1 MFVYWIKLSGSGVS
15 HANFANNQENIMS
28 SVADPLVFPSVQ
40 WFQALQRLVNE
51 DLEFR
56 RLGTVDAKMG
66 VKVGQKVFVIIFEA
80 FTCVDV
86 KEGID
91 GDLEDL
97 DFYLELSES
106 DWRELVENTKA
117 NNGADRQHT
126 LNTLDLIKEDG
137 LSQNATG
144 DQLRG
149 DIFFRVNESLQY
161 FFDLSAR
168 LDTVFK

>member
-1 MFVYWIKLSGSGVS
+1 
-15 HANFANNQENIMS
+15 MS
-28 SVADPLVFPSVQ
+28 PVADQLVFPSVQ
-40 WFQALQRLVNE
+40 WFQGLQQLVNG
-51 DLEFR
+51 DPEFR
-56 RLGTVDAKMG
+56 RLGTVDAQMG
-66 VKVGQKVFVIIFEA
+66 VKVGSKVFVILFEA
-80 FTCVDV
+80 FECVDV
-86 KEGID
+86 KEGIEA
-91 GDLEDL
+91 DLEDL
-97 DFYLELSES
+97 DFYLELSEA

-126 LNTLDLIKEDG
+126 LNTLDLTKEDG

-168 LDTVFK
+168 LDTIFR